1 MNFEQIISLVLSL
14 FQNNQNQNQNQNNY
28 KPPKEDY
35 SSSYWNLPNYEQENF
50 DISQKQDLNPQTNQ
64 YEQYYNKS
72 TQNYYI
78 QNEQNAKN
86 DIISLLSQI
95 DLNALI
101 KLFSS
106 IQEIL
111 KVKTTKTEK
120 KEPEPSFISHLTK
133 TNN

>member
-14 FQNNQNQNQNQNNY
+14 FQNNNNQNQNNY
-28 KPPKEDY
+28 NPPKEDF

-50 DISQKQDLNPQTNQ
+50 NNNLKQDLKSTTNQ
-64 YEQYYNKS
+64 YEEYYKNNN
-72 TQNYYI
+72 QNYYV
-78 QNEQNAKN
+78 QNNQNTQNN

-95 DLNALI
+95 DINALI

-106 IQEIL
+106 IQDIL

-133 TNN
+133 TDN